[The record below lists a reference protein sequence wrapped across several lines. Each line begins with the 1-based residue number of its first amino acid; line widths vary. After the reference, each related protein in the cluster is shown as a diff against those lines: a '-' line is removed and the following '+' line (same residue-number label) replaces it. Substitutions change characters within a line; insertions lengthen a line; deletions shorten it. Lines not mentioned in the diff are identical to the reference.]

1 MIYSAEVMKMLN
13 GYITQKLV
21 ILGFILLGLGI
32 DLGYWTISLSGVGI
46 AIVACLDWED
56 DEEEDNE

>member
-1 MIYSAEVMKMLN
+1 MKMLN